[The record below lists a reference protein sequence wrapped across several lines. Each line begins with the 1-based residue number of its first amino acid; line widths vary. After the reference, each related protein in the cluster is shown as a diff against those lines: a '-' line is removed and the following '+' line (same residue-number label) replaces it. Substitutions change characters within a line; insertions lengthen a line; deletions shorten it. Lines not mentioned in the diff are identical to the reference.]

1 MNKELIIPDFF
12 EDSGIT
18 CNPRGILLIELKYM
32 IVKDTSML
40 KLVYGDWE
48 LFYNLIS
55 FDFAL
60 KIDQK
65 VFCPNLLAER
75 GGNGG

>member
-40 KLVYGDWE
+40 KLVYGD
-48 LFYNLIS
+48 
-55 FDFAL
+55 
-60 KIDQK
+60 
-65 VFCPNLLAER
+65 
-75 GGNGG
+75 